1 MEPADQSHLKPKLVK
16 AKDATAVEFLP
27 DADAIERTPLPWVLR
42 ATTHVL
48 ALAFLAF
55 VLWATFSEVERIVV
69 AQGRLVNPLPN
80 IVVQPLETSIIQK
93 IHVRVGQIV
102 KKGEILATLDPTF
115 AQADEAQLR
124 TRLQSLDTQTRGLN
138 AELLGPAPT
147 PKGKPA
153 NKTKGKTKEIEPE
166 KDADAT
172 LQAQLSA
179 ERQANY
185 AAQLNKLEQ
194 NIARVKATMD
204 TNRRDQQVMAQRMKS
219 LVELE
224 AMQETLMAQNFG
236 ARMQLLEARDRRL
249 GAEREMEMARSK
261 EIELRSELS
270 TLEAEKTAF
279 VRSWRQKTME
289 ELLSTARD
297 RDGIKEQLQK
307 ADKRRQLVSL
317 VSPVDAVVLDMAKLS
332 EGSVVQGAEQMFTL
346 VPLGAE
352 LEAEVRIDSLDIGY
366 IKTSDLTHL
375 KLDAFPFQKH
385 GALDGHIRTI
395 SEDAFRR
402 DASGDSGGLDAYYLS
417 RIRFSGS
424 KLRNMN
430 EKMRLLPGMTL
441 SAEIVVGKRSVMSYL
456 LWPLTKAMN
465 ESIRE
470 P

>member
-16 AKDATAVEFLP
+16 AKGATAVEFLP

-102 KKGEILATLDPTF
+102 KKGEVLATLDPTF

-138 AELLGPAPT
+138 AELLGPVPGS
-147 PKGKPA
+147 KGKPA
-153 NKTKGKTKEIEPE
+153 PKTKGKGKEKEPE

-289 ELLSTARD
+289 ELLNTARD

-332 EGSVVQGAEQMFTL
+332 EGSVVQGAEQLFTL

-366 IKTSDLTHL
+366 IKTGDPTHL
-375 KLDAFPFQKH
+375 KLDAFPFQRH
-385 GALDGHIRTI
+385 GALEGHIRTI

-424 KLRNMN
+424 TLRNMN

-441 SAEIVVGKRSVMSYL
+441 SAEVVVGKRSVMSYL
-456 LWPLTKAMN
+456 LWPMTKAMH

>member
-42 ATTHVL
+42 VTTHTL

-55 VLWATFSEVERIVV
+55 ILWATFSEVERIVV

-124 TRLQSLDTQTRGLN
+124 TRLESLDTQTRGLN
-138 AELLGPAPT
+138 AELLVPGT
-147 PKGKPA
+147 PSKARSNDKA
-153 NKTKGKTKEIEPE
+153 KAKQKEIEPE
-166 KDADAT
+166 KDNDAN

-185 AAQLNKLEQ
+185 SAQLNKLEQ

-236 ARMQLLEARDRRL
+236 ARMQLLEARDRR
-249 GAEREMEMARSK
+249 
-261 EIELRSELS
+261 
-270 TLEAEKTAF
+270 
-279 VRSWRQKTME
+279 
-289 ELLSTARD
+289 
-297 RDGIKEQLQK
+297 GIKEQLQK

-352 LEAEVRIDSLDIGY
+352 LEAEVRIDSMDIGY
-366 IKTSDLTHL
+366 IKTSDFTHL

-385 GALDGHIRTI
+385 GALDGRIRTI

-402 DASGDSGGLDAYYLS
+402 DAAGNSGGLDAYYLS
-417 RIRFSGS
+417 RISFSGS
-424 KLRNMN
+424 TLRNMN

-456 LWPLTKAMN
+456 LWPLTKAMS

>member
-1 MEPADQSHLKPKLVK
+1 MEPADQSHLKPKLEK

-42 ATTHVL
+42 VTTHTL

-55 VLWATFSEVERIVV
+55 IVWATFSEVERIVV

-124 TRLQSLDTQTRGLN
+124 TRLESLDTQTRGLN
-138 AELLGPAPT
+138 AELLVPGT
-147 PKGKPA
+147 PSKARSNDKA
-153 NKTKGKTKEIEPE
+153 KAKQKEIEPG
-166 KDADAT
+166 KDNDAN

-185 AAQLNKLEQ
+185 SAQLNKLEQ

-270 TLEAEKTAF
+270 TLEAEKVAF
-279 VRSWRQKTME
+279 TRSWRQKTME
-289 ELLSTARD
+289 ELLNTARD

-352 LEAEVRIDSLDIGY
+352 LEAEVRIDSMDIGY
-366 IKTSDLTHL
+366 IKTSDFTHL

-385 GALDGHIRTI
+385 GALDGRIRTI

-402 DASGDSGGLDAYYLS
+402 DAAGNSGGLDAYYLS
-417 RIRFSGS
+417 RISFSGS

>member
-1 MEPADQSHLKPKLVK
+1 MEPADQSHLKPKGAPGK
-16 AKDATAVEFLP
+16 AVTAVDFLP
-27 DADAIERTPLPWVLR
+27 DADAIERTPLPWILR
-42 ATTHVL
+42 TTTHVL
-48 ALAFLAF
+48 ALALVSFI
-55 VLWATFSEVERIVV
+55 VWASFSEVERIVV

-93 IHVRVGQIV
+93 IHVRAGQIV
-102 KKGEILATLDPTF
+102 KKGEVLATLDPTF

-138 AELLGPAPT
+138 AELQGRSPPVKDRSKAASKGGDK
-147 PKGKPA
+147 PKS
-153 NKTKGKTKEIEPE
+153 
-166 KDADAT
+166 KDADT
-172 LQAQLSA
+172 ILQAQLSS

-185 AAQLNKLEQ
+185 TAQLYKLEQ

-204 TNRRDQQVMAQRMKS
+204 TNRRDQQVMSQRMKS
-219 LVELE
+219 LIELE

-249 GAEREMEMARSK
+249 ASEREMELSRNK
-261 EIELRSELS
+261 ELELRSELS
-270 TLEAEKTAF
+270 TLEAEKLAF
-279 VRSWRQKTME
+279 IRSWRQKTME

-297 RDGIKEQLQK
+297 RDGINEQLQK
-307 ADKRRQLVSL
+307 ADKRKQMVSL

-346 VPLGAE
+346 VPLGTE

-366 IKTSDLTHL
+366 IKTGDQAHL

-385 GALDGHIRTI
+385 GALDAHIRTI

-402 DASGDSGGLDAYYLS
+402 DAAGASGGLDAYYLS
-417 RIRFSGS
+417 RISFTGS
-424 KLRNMN
+424 TLRNMN
-430 EKMRLLPGMTL
+430 EKIRLLPGMTL
-441 SAEIVVGKRSVMSYL
+441 SAEIVVGRRTVMSYL
-456 LWPLTKAMN
+456 LWPLTKAMK

>member
-1 MEPADQSHLKPKLVK
+1 
-16 AKDATAVEFLP
+16 
-27 DADAIERTPLPWVLR
+27 
-42 ATTHVL
+42 
-48 ALAFLAF
+48 
-55 VLWATFSEVERIVV
+55 
-69 AQGRLVNPLPN
+69 
-80 IVVQPLETSIIQK
+80 
-93 IHVRVGQIV
+93 
-102 KKGEILATLDPTF
+102 
-115 AQADEAQLR
+115 
-124 TRLQSLDTQTRGLN
+124 
-138 AELLGPAPT
+138 
-147 PKGKPA
+147 
-153 NKTKGKTKEIEPE
+153 
-166 KDADAT
+166 
-172 LQAQLSA
+172 
-179 ERQANY
+179 
-185 AAQLNKLEQ
+185 
-194 NIARVKATMD
+194 MD
-204 TNRRDQQVMAQRMKS
+204 TNRRDQQVMDQRMKS

-249 GAEREMEMARSK
+249 GAEREMEMARSR

-270 TLEAEKTAF
+270 TLEAEKVAF
-279 VRSWRQKTME
+279 MRSWRQKTME
-289 ELLSTARD
+289 ELLNTARD

-307 ADKRRQLVSL
+307 ADKRKQLVSL

-352 LEAEVRIDSLDIGY
+352 LEAEVRIDSMDIGY
-366 IKTSDLTHL
+366 IKTSDSTHL

-385 GALDGHIRTI
+385 GALEGRIRTI

-402 DASGDSGGLDAYYLS
+402 DTAGNSGGLDAYYLS
-417 RIRFSGS
+417 RISFTGS
-424 KLRNMN
+424 ALRNMN

>member
-1 MEPADQSHLKPKLVK
+1 M
-16 AKDATAVEFLP
+16 EFLP

-48 ALAFLAF
+48 ALTFFAFI
-55 VLWATFSEVERIVV
+55 VWATFSEVERIVV

-138 AELLGPAPT
+138 AELLPPVT
-147 PKGKPA
+147 PSKARA
-153 NKTKGKTKEIEPE
+153 NDKTKGKPKEKEPE
-166 KDADAT
+166 KDTDAN

-185 AAQLNKLEQ
+185 SAQLNRLEQ

-249 GAEREMEMARSK
+249 AAEREMEMARSK
-261 EIELRSELS
+261 EIELKSELS
-270 TLEAEKTAF
+270 TLEAEKIAF
-279 VRSWRQKTME
+279 MRSWRQKTME
-289 ELLSTARD
+289 ELLNTARD

-307 ADKRRQLVSL
+307 ADKRKQLVSL

-352 LEAEVRIDSLDIGY
+352 LEAEVRIDSMDIGY
-366 IKTSDLTHL
+366 IKTGDSTHL

-385 GALDGHIRTI
+385 GALEGRIRTI

-402 DASGDSGGLDAYYLS
+402 DAAGNSGGLDAYYLS
-417 RIRFSGS
+417 RISFTGS
-424 KLRNMN
+424 ALRNMN